1 MGKME
6 VPRYVG
12 ASCCT
17 VCIAT
22 VAADV
27 VDIVVVRVNDINHI
41 WHNVLAHL
49 IAPLLHLLYL
59 GLTFV

>member
-1 MGKME
+1 ME

-17 VCIAT
+17 VRIAT
-22 VAADV
+22 VAADA

-49 IAPLLHLLYL
+49 ITPLLHHLYL

>member
-1 MGKME
+1 ME

-49 IAPLLHLLYL
+49 CCTISTWVSRLSE
-59 GLTFV
+59 